1 MARDKSLFKKM
12 MDMKEGDTPLCVP
25 FTSMR
30 TVKSYR
36 AELQGLFP
44 NKKWTLDV
52 DTDRMV
58 VNVKL
63 ETNGQHSQ
71 P

>member
-1 MARDKSLFKKM
+1 M
-12 MDMKEGDTPLCVP
+12 CVP

-30 TVKSYR
+30 TVKTYR
-36 AELQGLFP
+36 ADLQGLFP
-44 NKKWTLDV
+44 GKKWTLDV
-52 DTDRMV
+52 DTERMV

-63 ETNGQHSQ
+63 ESNGQHSQ